1 MIKINRT
8 EKPAELTEEVQ
19 QELTDEFKRDKTRN
33 VWNKPYIRNALFKM
47 SNGKCCYCEVKLA
60 EEGKDMHVE
69 HFHPKSKYPD
79 EVVNWENLLPA
90 CKRCNG
96 KKSTHD
102 TYEEEIIN
110 PCIDNPK
117 DYLYMSNY
125 WYKCKNNSEE
135 DRKKAKDTIDVLS
148 LNDLDGLIMPRFKIG
163 NEVEEKIKDLLDKME
178 EYKVNTK
185 KKIQQKNKIVN
196 GVSGLLRLAQ
206 NTQEYSATIATVI
219 IGDEDYKTLKAMM
232 KECDLWNDELTNLEK
247 ATEEINLN
255 LR

>member
-8 EKPAELTEEVQ
+8 EKPS
-19 QELTDEFKRDKTRN
+19 ELTDEIQQKLTDDFKKDNKKT

-90 CKRCNG
+90 CKRCNVS
-96 KKSTHD
+96 KSTHD

-110 PCIDNPK
+110 PSIDNPK

-125 WYKCKNNSEE
+125 WYKCKNTNEK
-135 DRKKAKDTIDVLS
+135 DKKKAKDTIDVLS
-148 LNDLDGLIMPRFKIG
+148 LNDMMELITPRFKIG
-163 NEVEEKIKDLLDKME
+163 NEIEKKIEQLLDKVK
-178 EYKVNTK
+178 EYKDSPK
-185 KKIQQKNKIVN
+185 KKIQQRNKIVN
-196 GVSGLLRLAQ
+196 GIKDLLRMAQ
-206 NTQEYSATIATVI
+206 KTEEYSATVATVI
-219 IGDEDYKTLKAMM
+219 MGDEDYKTLKVMM
-232 KECDLWNDELTNLEK
+232 EECNLWNDELTNLEK
-247 ATEEINLN
+247 VAEEINLN

>member
-1 MIKINRT
+1 MIKINRQK
-8 EKPAELTEEVQ
+8 KPTELTEDIQ
-19 QELTDEFKRDKTRN
+19 KQLTDDSKKT

-79 EVVNWENLLPA
+79 EVVSWKNLLPS

-96 KKSTHD
+96 SKSIHD

-110 PCIDNPK
+110 PSVDNPK
-117 DYLYMSNY
+117 DYLYMANY
-125 WYKCKNNSEE
+125 WYKCKATNEK

-148 LNDLDGLIMPRFKIG
+148 LNDMMGLVNPRFQIG
-163 NEVEEKIKDLLDKME
+163 NEIEGKIEQLLEKME
-178 EYKVNTK
+178 EYKDAPK

-196 GVSGLLRLAQ
+196 GIRDLLRMSQ
-206 NTQEYSATIATVI
+206 KTEEYSATVATVI
-219 IGDEDYKTLKAMM
+219 MGDEDYKTLKAMM
-232 KECDLWNDELTNLEK
+232 KECDLWNDELTNLDK
-247 ATEEINLN
+247 VAEEINLN
-255 LR
+255 LK